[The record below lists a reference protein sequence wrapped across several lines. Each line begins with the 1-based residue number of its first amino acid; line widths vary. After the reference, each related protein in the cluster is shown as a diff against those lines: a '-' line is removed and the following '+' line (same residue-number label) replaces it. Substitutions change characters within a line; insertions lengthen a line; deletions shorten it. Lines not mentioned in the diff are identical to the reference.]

1 MANTD
6 GAADIAELSFEE
18 ALKQL
23 EEIVQK
29 LEAGQGKLDEAIA
42 SYERGAAL
50 KRQCEAKLK
59 DAQQKVDKIVL
70 ADDGSVLSKP
80 ADED

>member
-1 MANTD
+1 MAKTD
-6 GAADIAELSFEE
+6 GPVDIAELSFEE

-29 LEAGQGKLDEAIA
+29 LEGGQGKRDEAIT

-50 KRQCEAKLK
+50 KRHCEAKLK

-70 ADDGSVLSKP
+70 ADDGSVMSEP
-80 ADED
+80 ADEE